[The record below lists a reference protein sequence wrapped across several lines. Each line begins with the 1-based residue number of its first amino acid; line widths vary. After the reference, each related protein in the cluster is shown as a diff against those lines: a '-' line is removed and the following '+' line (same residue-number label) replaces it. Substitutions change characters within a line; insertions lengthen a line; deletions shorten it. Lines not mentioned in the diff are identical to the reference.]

1 VTSPISREAWIAL
14 GVTALAIV
22 AMAFDHLIGDD
33 PGLEDPPAFLI
44 SSGLSVALA
53 LIVFLLVIPRVK
65 AGPKPADRAAKY
77 GIVFSALAIVPGLG
91 LSWLGLPFVLAG
103 GGIAMG
109 IAGRPGARKRL
120 ATAAIVVGLLA
131 LVLNVVAVADSG

>member
-1 VTSPISREAWIAL
+1 MTSPISRDAWIGL

-44 SSGLSVALA
+44 SSGLSVAFA
-53 LIVFLLVIPRVK
+53 VIVFLLVIPRVV
-65 AGPKPADRAAKY
+65 AGPKPAERAAKY
-77 GIVFSALAIVPGLG
+77 GIVFSALAVVPGLG
-91 LSWLGLPFVLAG
+91 LSWLGLPFVLALG
-103 GGIAMG
+103 LV
-109 IAGRPGARKRL
+109 GRPGPPRRL
-120 ATAAIVVGLLA
+120 AAVAIVVGLLA